1 VSRDK
6 NKIVYVCSECGYKS
20 TKWFGRCPSCG
31 AWDSAV
37 RVEEGVQ
44 SGTPSLIEFKPSTS
58 DISIPQRMTTVMKET
73 DRVLGGGVVL
83 GSVILISGGP
93 GIGKSTLAIE
103 YASALTAYGN
113 VYYVSGEESVP
124 QILLRVKRLGVE
136 NNRLFL
142 SSEVNVDDVLSSV
155 SSKGKPVAIVFDSIQ
170 TLYTAGMSALAG
182 SVPQMRECTMKLIDY
197 AKAND
202 VAIFMIGHVTKE
214 GNIAGPMVLEH
225 MVDGVLYL
233 EGEPRSG
240 RRILRSVKNRFGP
253 TDEIAVYDMETSGMI
268 EIPDPSKIFADV
280 DSEDPGSALSVI
292 VEGSRPLMVN
302 VQVLATPSYRNGSI
316 RITRGF
322 ENTKLMIMAAIVS
335 SHLGI
340 LLENKDIYLNIL
352 GGLRT
357 NDTGIDLAVAVAIFS
372 AVRKLRF
379 PPKIAFIG
387 EIGLD
392 GKVRNVPQMQMRI
405 SEAKRMGIE
414 RVIVS
419 NDYRSGETEGVKT
432 LKEAILKSFGGRN
445 VA

>member
-1 VSRDK
+1 MNRDK
-6 NKIVYVCSECGYKS
+6 NKTVYVCSECGYKS
-20 TKWFGRCPSCG
+20 TKWFGRCPGCG

-37 RVEEGVQ
+37 KIEEGVQ
-44 SGTPSLIEFKPSTS
+44 TGTPSLIEFKPSTS
-58 DISIPQRMTTVMKET
+58 DISIPQRMTTTMRET
-73 DRVLGGGVVL
+73 DRVLGGGVVS

-103 YASALTAYGN
+103 YASALTSYGN
-113 VYYVSGEESVP
+113 VYYVSGEESIP
-124 QILLRVKRLGVE
+124 QTLLRVKRLGVE
-136 NNRLFL
+136 NDRLFL
-142 SSEVNVDDVLSSV
+142 SSEVNVDDVLSYV
-155 SSKGKPVAIVFDSIQ
+155 SSKGKPVAMIFDSIQ
-170 TLYTAGMSALAG
+170 TLYTSGMSALAG

-202 VAIFMIGHVTKE
+202 VAIFMIGHITKE

-233 EGEPRSG
+233 EGESRSG
-240 RRILRSVKNRFGP
+240 RRILRSIKNRFGP
-253 TDEIAVYDMETSGMI
+253 TDEIAVYDMETNGMI

-322 ENTKLMIMAAIVS
+322 ENTKLMIIAAIVS

-340 LLENKDIYLNIL
+340 SLENKDIYLNIL

-357 NDTGIDLAVAVAIFS
+357 TDTGIDLAVAVAVFS
-372 AVRKLRF
+372 AVRKLKF
-379 PPKIAFIG
+379 PSKIAFIG

-392 GKVRNVPQMQMRI
+392 GKVRSVPQMQMRI

-414 RVIVS
+414 HVIVS
-419 NDYRSGETEGVKT
+419 NSYRSYEIEGVKT
-432 LKEAILKSFGGRN
+432 LKEAILKSFGGKN
-445 VA
+445 AA

>member
-1 VSRDK
+1 
-6 NKIVYVCSECGYKS
+6 
-20 TKWFGRCPSCG
+20 
-31 AWDSAV
+31 
-37 RVEEGVQ
+37 
-44 SGTPSLIEFKPSTS
+44 
-58 DISIPQRMTTVMKET
+58 
-73 DRVLGGGVVL
+73 
-83 GSVILISGGP
+83 SVILISGGP

-103 YASALTAYGN
+103 YASALTTYGN

-124 QILLRVKRLGVE
+124 QTLLRVKRLGVE

-170 TLYTAGMSALAG
+170 TLYTSGMSALAG

-253 TDEIAVYDMETSGMI
+253 TDEIAVYDMETNGMI

-340 LLENKDIYLNIL
+340 SLENKDIYLNIL

-405 SEAKRMGIE
+405 SEAKRMGIA

-419 NDYRSGETEGVKT
+419 NGYRSDETEGVKT